1 MTVLPVL
8 AVGILMNLVAVLFVL
23 VSVVLIL
30 LILIQKGRGGGL
42 SAAFGGGMASGL
54 LGSKTGDFLTWA
66 TITVVGV
73 FLVLAVVLAKFY
85 KPGVG
90 EYTGAAPGRHS
101 RPPRAHR
108 PSRPA
113 RLRSLHRRSRRP
125 RNSPARQPPWAH
137 SPRALRRP
145 RPRKPIRQA
154 AKGWRIAW
162 LWQTGFPQDRFLYG
176 GSFGFESALLCSI
189 A

>member
-1 MTVLPVL
+1 
-8 AVGILMNLVAVLFVL
+8 MNLVAVLFVL

-85 KPGVG
+85 KHGVG
-90 EYTGAAPGRHS
+90 EYTGAAPRTSQPAPEGT
-101 RPPRAHR
+101 PAQ
-108 PSRPA
+108 PSDETSQPA
-113 RLRSLHRRSRRP
+113 PQEPAPAEQPGAAAPLGAQP
-125 RNSPARQPPWAH
+125 EGAATTPAPEANS
-137 SPRALRRP
+137 
-145 RPRKPIRQA
+145 
-154 AKGWRIAW
+154 
-162 LWQTGFPQDRFLYG
+162 TGG
-176 GSFGFESALLCSI
+176 
-189 A
+189 